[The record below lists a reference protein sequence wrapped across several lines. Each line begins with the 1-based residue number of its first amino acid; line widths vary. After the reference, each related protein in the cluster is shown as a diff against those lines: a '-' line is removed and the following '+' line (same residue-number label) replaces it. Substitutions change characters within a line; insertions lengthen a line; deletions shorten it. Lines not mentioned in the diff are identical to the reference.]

1 MKVGYARVSTR
12 DQEGS
17 LAGQEAALSAAGC
30 ERVFTDRLSGA
41 RANRPGLSAALDYV
55 RDSEDTLVVAR
66 LDRLG
71 RSLPDALR
79 TVQSLVDREIGLQ
92 ALDVELDTSTATG
105 RLMLNML
112 LMLADWERD
121 LLRERTREGVA
132 RARAAGRRPG
142 PKPKLDQEKTAAVRA
157 AVASGQPVAAVA
169 RSFGVSRPTIY
180 KALEGAL

>member
-12 DQEGS
+12 GQEGS

-71 RSLPDALR
+71 RSLPDAPR

-92 ALDVELDTSTATG
+92 ALDVELDSSTASG
-105 RLMLNML
+105 RLMHNLL
-112 LMLADWERD
+112 LMLAD
-121 LLRERTREGVA
+121 
-132 RARAAGRRPG
+132 
-142 PKPKLDQEKTAAVRA
+142 
-157 AVASGQPVAAVA
+157 
-169 RSFGVSRPTIY
+169 
-180 KALEGAL
+180 